1 MKSNLIINCFRF
13 LRNNINVNNKFK
25 KDKNNS
31 KLSNNFLSYTFRA
44 FHNKDKKIKFMI
56 FKIL

>member
-13 LRNNINVNNKFK
+13 LRNNINIKNKFK
-25 KDKNNS
+25 SDRNNS

-44 FHNKDKKIKFMI
+44 FHNKDKKIKKM
-56 FKIL
+56 